1 VLTAGTDPTH
11 IPGLGAV
18 PTGEPEVAEPEPDE
32 PSVEAADD
40 EPQADD
46 AVASEPA
53 DGAGE
58 VAEEDEEVPEGPE
71 FEVSDRRGSIVANG
85 RGVTF
90 TLDDTEA
97 RFRWSEIGA
106 VEIGGSRFGRRFEIA
121 VCTTDRHRFD
131 AEVQASSRKQAQE
144 WGAELDA
151 VLDTW
156 FEDGEDGED

>member
-1 VLTAGTDPTH
+1 MLTAGTDPTH
-11 IPGLGAV
+11 IPGLDAV
-18 PTGEPEVAEPEPDE
+18 PAGQQAVAEPEPDE
-32 PSVEAADD
+32 SSAEAAAD

-46 AVASEPA
+46 AVTAESV
-53 DGAGE
+53 DE
-58 VAEEDEEVPEGPE
+58 VDEEDEEVPEGPE

-97 RFRWSEIGA
+97 RFHWSEIGA

-121 VCTTDRHRFD
+121 VCTTDRRRFD
-131 AEVQASSRKQAQE
+131 AEVEASSRKQAQE
-144 WGAELDA
+144 WGAELDT

-156 FEDGEDGED
+156 FEDREE